1 MTTPIHS
8 TPSEPTVAALGG
20 GSLAARMRRLLLA
33 TRPAFAPASLAPV
46 LVGSAWGLRAAGRF
60 DWEPAVLALLATL
73 CVHLGANVLND
84 VADDLSGAD
93 RDNEERIFPY
103 TGGSR
108 FIQNG
113 VLTAREMTVLGAGLL
128 GIAALLGAVLAT
140 LRGPG
145 VIVFGL
151 IGVALAV
158 SYSLPRIQLVA
169 RGLGETAIAIAFGVL
184 PVTGAAWLQS
194 GRVDA
199 RSLLVSVPVGLW
211 VAAILLMN
219 EVPDRQAD
227 ARAGKGTLVVRWG
240 IPATRALYL
249 ALHGAACLAFVLA
262 AALRWIPWWS
272 GLPALALLPAAW
284 RAARAIRE
292 PTDRNAL
299 THSIQTTLTLQMA
312 GSTLLLA
319 AVLCA
324 TFVR

>member
-1 MTTPIHS
+1 MTTHIHS
-8 TPSEPTVAALGG
+8 APREPTVANLSGSSLG
-20 GSLAARMRRLLLA
+20 ARMRRLLLA

-46 LVGSAWGLRAAGRF
+46 LVGSAWGLRVAGRF
-60 DWEPAVLALLATL
+60 DWSLATLALLATL

-93 RDNEERIFPY
+93 RGNESRIFPY

-113 VLTAREMTVLGAGLL
+113 VLSAREMAAWGLTLL
-128 GIAALLGAVLAT
+128 GLAVLLGALLAA
-140 LRGPG
+140 LRGLG
-145 VIVFGL
+145 VIVLGL

-158 SYSLPRIQLVA
+158 AYSLPRVQLAA
-169 RGLGETAIAIAFGVL
+169 RGLGELAIAIAFGLL

-199 RSLLVSVPVGLW
+199 GSVLISAPVGLW
-211 VAAILLMN
+211 VTAILLMN
-219 EVPDRQAD
+219 EVPDRDAD
-227 ARAGKGTLVVRWG
+227 RRAGKATLVVRWG
-240 IPATRALYL
+240 IPATRGLYL
-249 ALHGAACLAFVLA
+249 GLHGVACAAVVLA
-262 AALRWIPWWS
+262 AALKLIPWWA
-272 GLPALALLPAAW
+272 GLFPLALLPAAW

-292 PTDRNAL
+292 PSER
-299 THSIQTTLTLQMA
+299 STLTGAIQATLGVQMA

-324 TFVR
+324 AFLP